1 MKTALPM
8 PAALLLA
15 ALMLSACQGAPDGAA
30 GDPERYKKS
39 HDRYM
44 DSHEPKTGGPG

>member
-1 MKTALPM
+1 MKTALLM
-8 PAALLLA
+8 PAALLMA
-15 ALMLSACQGAPDGAA
+15 ALMLSACQSAPDGAS

-44 DSHEPKTGGPG
+44 DSLEPKAGGPG